1 MDLSPHPEVKY
12 HVEHLDFMLC
22 ETRMELDNSRAY
34 ANHTY
39 LQQA

>member
-1 MDLSPHPEVKY
+1 MDLSPHPEVKH

-39 LQQA
+39 L